1 MVQETIKIQADV
13 KDAVKK
19 IAELTKAVEK
29 LGNENA
35 EQQKELTK
43 ALEDNAKAGKKQVGV
58 LKKVKGAVGKLG
70 KGFKGLGL
78 VFKGLGFGIL
88 IKLAGDLVEKF
99 KENQIMTDALA
110 QVSETLSIVLNQ
122 IVDVFKP
129 IIERVSE
136 ATGGFD
142 ALGKVLG
149 GALTIAVNV
158 VVAAI
163 QGIVLGVQ
171 KAQLAWEE
179 SFFGDGDPEEIKRLN
194 EAIDDT
200 SEKLAQT
207 GENIKN
213 AGKQIGDNFIEAVS
227 EVGTLAQGIAEG
239 VAQAVEVIDIKSA
252 SAQAKRLVES
262 KKNFE
267 LLALQQQRLVEKY
280 DLQAEQQRQIRD
292 DERLSIQ
299 DRIKANEEL
308 GKVLEDQTKAEK
320 NTIQQRINAI
330 QTEIDLKG
338 ESVERT
344 NELYDLNTELL
355 AIDAKVAGFKSEQLI
370 NEIGLKKELIDL
382 DKTKAESLNELAINE
397 ANFIAEQGNNELAK
411 VEAKRQAFEL
421 EKELEMERLQFNID
435 NTQEGTQARIDAETE
450 LAAKTQE
457 FGHQK
462 IELDKLEAETKK
474 AMVQQGLD
482 AVIQAAGAESGIGK
496 ALFVAKQAL
505 ALKELI
511 MNAKSTLS
519 KATMNAAESG
529 TDIAKGSGKAAASA
543 APPFNLIPIAIFA
556 AQAVGIISSIKQ
568 AMSKT
573 KAATSKFGA
582 GGGGT
587 VPSVPTPVASSGAA
601 STPPAFNV
609 IGASGSNQLADAIGG
624 QSQQPVQAFVVSN
637 DVTTAQS
644 MERNIVENATL

>member
-19 IAELTKAVEK
+19 ISELTKAVEK
-29 LGNENA
+29 LGDENA

-43 ALEDNAKAGKKQVGV
+43 ALQDNAKAGKKQVGV
-58 LKKVKGAVGKLG
+58 LKKVKGAVGSLG
-70 KGFKGLGL
+70 KGFKGLGF

-149 GALTIAVNV
+149 GALSIAVNV
-158 VVAAI
+158 VVGAI

-194 EAIDDT
+194 LAIT
-200 SEKLAQT
+200 ETQGKLLET
-207 GENIKN
+207 GERIKI
-213 AGKQIGDNFIEAVS
+213 AGKQIGDNFVEAVG

-239 VAQAVEVIDIKSA
+239 VAIAVETIDVKSA

-292 DERLSIQ
+292 DETLSIA

-308 GKVLEDQTKAEK
+308 GKVLEDQTEAEK

-344 NELYDLNTELL
+344 NELYQLNTELL
-355 AIDAKVAGFKSEQLI
+355 AIDAKVAGFKSEQLV

-397 ANFIAEQGNNELAK
+397 ANFLAEQGNNELAK
-411 VEAKRQAFEL
+411 VQAKRDAFEL
-421 EKELEMERLQFNID
+421 EKELELERLQFNID
-435 NTQEGTQARIDAETE
+435 NTQKGTQARIDAETE
-450 LAAKTQE
+450 LATKQQE

-474 AMVQQGLD
+474 ALVQQGLD
-482 AVIQAAGAESGIGK
+482 AVIQAAGAESGVGK

-529 TDIAKGSGKAAASA
+529 TDIAKGTGKAAASA
-543 APPFNLIPIAIFA
+543 PPPFNLIPIAIFA
-556 AQAVGIISSIKQ
+556 AQAVGIISSIRS

-582 GGGGT
+582 GGGGGG
-587 VPSVPTPVASSGAA
+587 VPSAPSPVAA
-601 STPPAFNV
+601 TPPAFNIV
-609 IGASGSNQLADAIGG
+609 GSSGSNQLADAIGG
-624 QSQQPVQAFVVSN
+624 QSQQPIQAFVVSN

>member
-43 ALEDNAKAGKKQVGV
+43 ALQDNANAGKKQVGV
-58 LKKVKGAVGKLG
+58 LKKVKVAVAKLG

-149 GALTIAVNV
+149 GALSIAVNIIV
-158 VVAAI
+158 GAI

-179 SFFGDGDPEEIKRLN
+179 SFLGDGDPEEIKRLN

-207 GENIKN
+207 GERIKN
-213 AGKQIGDNFIEAVS
+213 AGKQIGDNFVQAVG

-239 VAQAVEVIDIKSA
+239 VAVAVETIDVKSA
-252 SAQAKRLVES
+252 SSQAKRLVES

-292 DERLSIQ
+292 DETLSIA

-308 GKVLEDQTKAEK
+308 GNVIEDQTEAEK

-338 ESVERT
+338 ESIERT

-397 ANFIAEQGNNELAK
+397 ANFMAEQGNNELAK
-411 VEAKRQAFEL
+411 VQAKRDAFEL
-421 EKELEMERLQFNID
+421 EKELELERLQFNID
-435 NTQEGTQARIDAETE
+435 NTQKGTQARIDAETE
-450 LAAKTQE
+450 LATKQQE

-474 AMVQQGLD
+474 ALVQQGLD
-482 AVIQAAGAESGIGK
+482 AVIQAAGAESGVGK

-529 TDIAKGSGKAAASA
+529 TDIAKGTGKAAASA
-543 APPFNLIPIAIFA
+543 PPPFNLIPIAIFA
-556 AQAVGIISSIKQ
+556 AQAVGIIASIRS

-582 GGGGT
+582 GGGGGG
-587 VPSVPTPVASSGAA
+587 VPSAPSPVAA
-601 STPPAFNV
+601 TPPAFNIV
-609 IGASGSNQLADAIGG
+609 GSSGSNQLADAIGG
-624 QSQQPVQAFVVSN
+624 QTQQPIQAFVVSN

>member
-19 IAELTKAVEK
+19 ISELTKAVEK
-29 LGNENA
+29 LGDENA

-43 ALEDNAKAGKKQVGV
+43 ALQDNAKAGKKQVGV
-58 LKKVKGAVGKLG
+58 LKKVKGAVGSLG

-149 GALTIAVNV
+149 GALSIAVNV

-194 EAIDDT
+194 LAIT
-200 SEKLAQT
+200 ETQGKLLET
-207 GENIKN
+207 GERIKD
-213 AGKQIGDNFIEAVS
+213 AGKQIGDNFVEAVG

-239 VAQAVEVIDIKSA
+239 VAVAVETIDVKSA
-252 SAQAKRLVES
+252 SSQAKRLVES

-292 DERLSIQ
+292 DETLSIA

-308 GKVLEDQTKAEK
+308 GKVLEDQTEAEK

-344 NELYDLNTELL
+344 NELYQLNTELL
-355 AIDAKVAGFKSEQLI
+355 AIDAKVAGFKSEQLV

-397 ANFIAEQGNNELAK
+397 ANFMAEQGNNELAK
-411 VEAKRQAFEL
+411 VQAKRDAFEL
-421 EKELEMERLQFNID
+421 EKELELERLQFNID
-435 NTQEGTQARIDAETE
+435 NTQKGTQARIDAETE
-450 LAAKTQE
+450 LATKQQE

-474 AMVQQGLD
+474 ALVQQGLD
-482 AVIQAAGAESGIGK
+482 AVIQAAGAESGVGK

-529 TDIAKGSGKAAASA
+529 TDIAKGTGKAAASA
-543 APPFNLIPIAIFA
+543 PPPFNLIPIAVFA
-556 AQAVGIISSIKQ
+556 AQAVGIIASIRS

-582 GGGGT
+582 GGGGGG
-587 VPSVPTPVASSGAA
+587 VPSAPSPVAA
-601 STPPAFNV
+601 TPPAFNIV
-609 IGASGSNQLADAIGG
+609 GSSGSNQLADAIGG
-624 QSQQPVQAFVVSN
+624 QTQQPIQAFVVSN

>member
-19 IAELTKAVEK
+19 ISELTKAVEK
-29 LGNENA
+29 LGDENA

-43 ALEDNAKAGKKQVGV
+43 ALQDNAKAGKKQVGV
-58 LKKVKGAVGKLG
+58 LKKVKGAVGSLG

-149 GALTIAVNV
+149 GALSIAVNV

-194 EAIDDT
+194 LAIT
-200 SEKLAQT
+200 ETQGKLLET
-207 GENIKN
+207 GERIKD
-213 AGKQIGDNFIEAVS
+213 AGKQIGDNFVEAVG

-239 VAQAVEVIDIKSA
+239 VAVAVETIDVKSA

-292 DERLSIQ
+292 DETLSIA

-308 GKVLEDQTKAEK
+308 GKVLEDQTEAEK

-344 NELYDLNTELL
+344 NELYQLNTELL
-355 AIDAKVAGFKSEQLI
+355 AIDAKVAGFKSEQLV

-397 ANFIAEQGNNELAK
+397 ANFMAEQGNNELAK
-411 VEAKRQAFEL
+411 VQAKRDAFEL
-421 EKELEMERLQFNID
+421 EKELELERLQFNID
-435 NTQEGTQARIDAETE
+435 NTQKGTQARIDAETE
-450 LAAKTQE
+450 LATKQQE

-474 AMVQQGLD
+474 ALVQQGLD
-482 AVIQAAGAESGIGK
+482 AVIQAAGAESGVGK
-496 ALFVAKQAL
+496 ALFIAKQAL

-529 TDIAKGSGKAAASA
+529 TDIAKGTGKAAASA
-543 APPFNLIPIAIFA
+543 PPPFNLIPIAVFA
-556 AQAVGIISSIKQ
+556 AQAVGIIASIRS

-582 GGGGT
+582 GGGGGG
-587 VPSVPTPVASSGAA
+587 VPSAPSPVAA
-601 STPPAFNV
+601 TPPAFNIV
-609 IGASGSNQLADAIGG
+609 GSSGSNQLADAIGG
-624 QSQQPVQAFVVSN
+624 QTQQPIQAFVVSN

>member
-43 ALEDNAKAGKKQVGV
+43 ALQDNANAGKKQVGV
-58 LKKVKGAVGKLG
+58 LKKVKGAVAKLG

-149 GALTIAVNV
+149 GALSIAVNIIV
-158 VVAAI
+158 GAI

-179 SFFGDGDPEEIKRLN
+179 SFLGDGDPEEIKRLN

-207 GENIKN
+207 GERIKN
-213 AGKQIGDNFIEAVS
+213 AGKQIGDNFVEAVG

-239 VAQAVEVIDIKSA
+239 VAVAVETIDVKSA
-252 SAQAKRLVES
+252 SSQAKRLVES

-292 DERLSIQ
+292 DETLSIA

-308 GKVLEDQTKAEK
+308 GKVIEDQTEAEK

-338 ESVERT
+338 ESIERT

-397 ANFIAEQGNNELAK
+397 ANFMAEQGNNELAK
-411 VEAKRQAFEL
+411 VQAKRDAFEL
-421 EKELEMERLQFNID
+421 EKELELERLQFNID
-435 NTQEGTQARIDAETE
+435 NTQKGTQARIDAETE
-450 LAAKTQE
+450 LATKQQE

-474 AMVQQGLD
+474 ALVQQGLD
-482 AVIQAAGAESGIGK
+482 AVIQAAGAESGVGK

-529 TDIAKGSGKAAASA
+529 TDIAKGTGKAAASA
-543 APPFNLIPIAIFA
+543 PPPFNLIPIAIFA
-556 AQAVGIISSIKQ
+556 AQAVGIIASIRS

-582 GGGGT
+582 GGGGGG
-587 VPSVPTPVASSGAA
+587 VPSAPSPVAA
-601 STPPAFNV
+601 TPPAFNIV
-609 IGASGSNQLADAIGG
+609 GSSGSNQLADAIGG
-624 QSQQPVQAFVVSN
+624 QTQQPIQAFVVSN